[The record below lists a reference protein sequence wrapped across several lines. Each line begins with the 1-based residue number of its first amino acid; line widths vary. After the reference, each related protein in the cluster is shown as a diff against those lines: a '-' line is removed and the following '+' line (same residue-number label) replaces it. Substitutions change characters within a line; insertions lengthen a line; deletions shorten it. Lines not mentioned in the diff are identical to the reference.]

1 MSDPKAELRL
11 LVLIAKDEAVMD
23 ELITGMLDVGIT
35 GATIVESKGLGAIL
49 HQDMPIFSGLA
60 SLLPQYTGSRMVFA
74 LTTVQR
80 ISDLQRFIDEVD
92 PPRRPVG
99 LVIPIEDAFGFNFY

>member
-1 MSDPKAELRL
+1 MSDPQADLRML
-11 LVLIAKDEAVMD
+11 ILIAKDEAVMD

-60 SLLPQYTGSRMVFA
+60 SLLPQYTGSRLVLA
-74 LTTVQR
+74 LTTTKR
-80 ISDLQRFIDEVD
+80 ITELKKFIDEVD

-99 LVIPIEDAFGFNFY
+99 IVLPVEDAFGFN